1 VLIELGGVRLLTD
14 PVLRDRFLHLR
25 RHGPS
30 PAAGVTDRLDGLLIS
45 HLHHDHVD
53 LRSLRMLGSPV
64 PALAPRGGARVLRR
78 GGVQVTTELA
88 PGDTAAIGG
97 IEVAATPAVHSG
109 WRVGVRRP
117 AGAIGFDIRAERRVY
132 FPGDTDLFPQM
143 EELAD
148 RLDLALLPIW
158 GWGPKL
164 GPGHLDP
171 ERAAQA
177 AALLR
182 PRVCVPIHWGSFYPR
197 GMERRRPGPLRDPPR
212 VFAARVAEL
221 APEVDV
227 RVLEPGGSTEL

>member
-30 PAAGVTDRLDGLLIS
+30 PAADLVDGLDGLLIS

-53 LRSLRMLGSPV
+53 LPSLRRLGRPV
-64 PALAPRGGARVLRR
+64 PALGPKGAARVLRR
-78 GGVQVTTELA
+78 AGVQVTTEME
-88 PGDTAAIGG
+88 PGDTAQVAG
-97 IEVAATPAVHSG
+97 IEIAATPAVHSG
-109 WRVGVRRP
+109 WRVGVRRS

-132 FPGDTDLFPQM
+132 FPGDTDLFPEM
-143 EELAD
+143 EEMAD
-148 RLDLALLPIW
+148 ELDLALLPIW

-197 GMERRRPGPLRDPPR
+197 GMERRKPGPLRDPPR

-221 APEVDV
+221 APDVDV
-227 RVLEPGGSTEL
+227 RVLEPGGTTEL